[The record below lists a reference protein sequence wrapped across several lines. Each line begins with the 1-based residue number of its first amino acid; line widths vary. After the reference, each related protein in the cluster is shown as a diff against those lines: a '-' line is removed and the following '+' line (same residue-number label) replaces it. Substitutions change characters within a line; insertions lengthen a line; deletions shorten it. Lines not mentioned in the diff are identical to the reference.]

1 MTVVSVIIG
10 STDRL
15 GVQLRVIKKVWATWL
30 ELMVTTRS
38 KSKVPGG
45 SETTG

>member
-1 MTVVSVIIG
+1 MTIVSVIIG

-15 GVQLRVIKKVWATWL
+15 GVQLRVIKKVWTTWL
-30 ELMVTTRS
+30 ELIVTTRS

-45 SETTG
+45 SEAIG